1 VEIFWPWSIKGGL
14 NMGMINCMKLNLN
27 QVPEIS
33 NGIVKKDSFFDEVPT
48 LNQKALEKW
57 AESKFEFKVKVGN
70 DWYLGSFYNDNSN
83 VNEVSL
89 SFSKFQ

>member
-1 VEIFWPWSIKGGL
+1 
-14 NMGMINCMKLNLN
+14 MGMINCIELDLS
-27 QVPEIS
+27 QISEIS
-33 NGIVKKDSFFDEVPT
+33 YGVIKKDSFFDEVPT

-57 AESKFEFKVKVGN
+57 AESKFDFKVKIEN

-89 SFSKFQ
+89 SFSKFE

>member
-1 VEIFWPWSIKGGL
+1 LFKGEV

-27 QVPEIS
+27 QIPEIS
-33 NGIVKKDSFFDEVPT
+33 TGIVKKDSFFDEVPN

-57 AESKFEFKVKVGN
+57 TESKFDFNLKVGD

>member
-1 VEIFWPWSIKGGL
+1 
-14 NMGMINCMKLNLN
+14 MGMINCVKLNLD
-27 QVPEIS
+27 QIPEIF
-33 NGIVKKDSFFDEVPT
+33 NGIIKKDSFFDEVPT

-57 AESKFEFKVKVGN
+57 AESKFDFKLKVGD
-70 DWYLGSFYNDNSN
+70 DWYLGSFYYDDSN

>member
-1 VEIFWPWSIKGGL
+1 
-14 NMGMINCMKLNLN
+14 MGMINCVKLNLN
-27 QVPEIS
+27 QVSEIF
-33 NGIVKKDSFFDEVPT
+33 NGIIKKDSFFDDVPT

-57 AESKFEFKVKVGN
+57 AKSKFDFKLKVEN
-70 DWYLGSFYNDNSN
+70 DWYLGSFYNDDSN